1 MKKAIFNIVL
11 CAIMVST
18 LGAVAFAGDALH
30 FDVKAR
36 ITSTTALTVNIAKVI
51 GTSFT
56 YGQPSVDFGQLALD
70 PANNVYRPADGGFYA
85 VDVAVSN
92 NSGTWTVTHT
102 RTDVNLQGATGTIPT
117 LSDKINVTFMKQ
129 PGQGVT
135 GTPAKLT
142 NGYVSYANSNN
153 FAVTSAALGAGYFL
167 RIYYGIATGTTTGD
181 SADASG
187 AVAIPSTQASGNYLG
202 QVTLTLTP

>member
-1 MKKAIFNIVL
+1 MRKAIFTIAL
-11 CAIMVST
+11 CAIMVSM
-18 LGAVAFAGDALH
+18 LGAFAFAGDALH

-51 GTSFT
+51 GTAFT

-70 PANNVYRPADGGFYA
+70 TTNNIYRPADGGFYA

-102 RTDVNLQGATGTIPT
+102 RTDVNLQGGTSPIPT
-117 LSDKINVTFMKQ
+117 LSDKINVTFVKQ
-129 PGQGVT
+129 PGTGVPGSPST
-135 GTPAKLT
+135 LT
-142 NGYVSYANSNN
+142 NGYVSYANSNT
-153 FAVTSAALGAGYFL
+153 FAVTSAALGTGFFL
-167 RIYYGIATGTTTGD
+167 RIYYGIASGSGDATG
-181 SADASG
+181 
-187 AVAIPSTQASGNYLG
+187 VIPVPATQAAGNYLG